1 MNGPAAAGPA
11 ARRDAE
17 SADLYHLRW
26 RQGRWQHHDRLAPVT
41 WRAAGGALGIR
52 PARSVSRYLYVSLF
66 IR

>member
-1 MNGPAAAGPA
+1 MHGPAAAGPV

-26 RQGRWQHHDRLAPVT
+26 RQDRWQRDDRLTPVT
-41 WRAAGGALGIR
+41 WRAADGALGIR
-52 PARSVSRYLYVSLF
+52 PARCASTYLYVLVF